1 MQIQEVAIIGAGPAG
16 LATAL
21 QLKRYGV
28 SALLFERERVGGLL
42 WNANL
47 VENYPG
53 FPCGISGPDLVQLFI
68 EQSMRS
74 NIEVVN
80 ENVLQIISQGNHL
93 QIVTNQNAYFTRIV
107 VIASGTKPKTFLAG
121 FLPDSVHDKVFYEV
135 FPLLD
140 RIGSVAIVGAGDAA
154 FDYALNLAKN
164 HPVAILNKDSEVK
177 CLPLL
182 MERCLASPAITYYE
196 QTTITSLSIS
206 TGGGIDLQCMQPSG
220 KISLHTDYLLGA
232 IGRQPQ
238 LDFMPPPMEAEASVL
253 MENGRLYFVGDVKN
267 GCYRQTAIAV
277 GNGIQAAMRIYL
289 QLKDVRA

>member
-1 MQIQEVAIIGAGPAG
+1 MQIENVAIIGAGPAG

-28 SALLFERERVGGLL
+28 SALLFERERGGGLL

-53 FPCGISGPDLVQLFI
+53 FPDGISGSDLVHLFI
-68 EQSMRS
+68 EQSKRYA
-74 NIEVVN
+74 IEVVH
-80 ENVLQIISQGNHL
+80 ESVLQIASQGNFL
-93 QIVTNQNAYFTRIV
+93 QVVTDKNAYLVRIL
-107 VIASGTKPKTFLAG
+107 VIASGTKPKIFPAG
-121 FLPDSVHDKVFYEV
+121 FIPDSMHDKVLYEV

-140 RIGSVAIVGAGDAA
+140 RKGSVAIVGAGDAA

-182 MERCLASPAITYYE
+182 MERCLVSPAISYYE
-196 QTTITSLSIS
+196 RTMITSLSIS

-238 LDFMPPPMEAEASVL
+238 LDFMSPAIEAEASSL
-253 MENGRLYFVGDVKN
+253 MEEGRLYYVGDVKN
-267 GCYRQTAIAV
+267 GSYRQTAIAV
-277 GNGIQAAMRIYL
+277 GNGIQAAMKIYL
-289 QLKDVRA
+289 R